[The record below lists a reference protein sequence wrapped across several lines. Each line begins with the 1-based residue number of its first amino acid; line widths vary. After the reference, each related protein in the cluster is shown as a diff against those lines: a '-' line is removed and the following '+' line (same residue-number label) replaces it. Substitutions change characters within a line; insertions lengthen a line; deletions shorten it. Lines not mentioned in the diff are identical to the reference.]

1 MIQFGTGGW
10 RARIGEDFT
19 CDNVRRVGGAVCARS
34 TLFPYTTLSDLRTDR
49 PVIIGYDRRFLS
61 CEAAKW
67 LAEVFCAQG
76 FQVLFLHRSAPTP
89 LLMHTVLKQHL
100 HCALQVTASHN
111 PAIYNGIKLIVEE
124 GRDAPVE
131 TTHRG
136 AGQRHSAGYALC
148 AFRRGRGQ
156 RQHPVCQKSL

>member
-19 CDNVRRVGGAVCARS
+19 CDNVRRVGGAVCAW
-34 TLFPYTTLSDLRTDR
+34 LKENGRTDR

-67 LAEVFCAQG
+67 LAEVFCAHG

-124 GRDAPVE
+124 GRDAPV
-131 TTHRG
+131 
-136 AGQRHSAGYALC
+136 
-148 AFRRGRGQ
+148 
-156 RQHPVCQKSL
+156 